1 MKYNRDD
8 MIDVYNY
15 NQSVVCVKASNYSY
29 MFPSADEVD
38 NPSVIPV
45 PYRDVEFIN
54 QTTKAFKEGLLRFGE
69 DEQEELYQCL
79 RVTDW
84 ENIFTRD
91 DIINIIINPTAD
103 DFETIVNIKSLGII
117 EKFRGELYRLINTG
131 EHDISVRLQQI
142 INARYDELLANKTQ
156 SDIVLKNTNAKTES
170 VKDKQI
176 SEMQA
181 EMEKLRELVMKLTS
195 ETTTTP
201 TAETSAKTETK
212 NTAKTQRKK
221 TTKE

>member
-1 MKYNRDD
+1 

-15 NQSVVCVKASNYSY
+15 NQSIVCVKASNYSY
-29 MFPSADEVD
+29 LFPSADEYD

-69 DEQEELYQCL
+69 DEQEELYQNL
-79 RVTDW
+79 RITDW

-91 DIINIIINPTAD
+91 SIINIIINPTVD
-103 DFETIVNIKSLGII
+103 DLETIVNIKSLGII

-156 SDIVLKNTNAKTES
+156 SEIQIRSSSTPTNT
-170 VKDKQI
+170 KDKQI
-176 SEMQA
+176 AEMQA
-181 EMEKLRELVMKLTS
+181 EMEKLRELVMKLSVDKVDTPTVATEPIA
-195 ETTTTP
+195 ETTT
-201 TAETSAKTETK
+201 AKTTKRKTTK
-212 NTAKTQRKK
+212 NT
-221 TTKE
+221 KE